1 MWHHASTRY
10 HDKSDGTFQRN
21 RPGCGAVNR
30 LQSPSHFLQE
40 FPRHQ
45 GHTLLPGRVILG
57 SSSHH
62 LFTSFTFILKFSCQ
76 KAREVPGSFGS
87 TLCSMW
93 FHCMTD
99 VFTHLSDPLL
109 SKSSAMII
117 MVQNNCPTPAWSSG
131 YCWTTLGTL
140 VARRQAASLI
150 CPTVSP
156 PHLPNHPSSSA
167 LLCCTQHTS
176 SQHEFGS
183 CTMN

>member
-1 MWHHASTRY
+1 MPALGIMTKVMALFSETGRAAVQWIGYSHRVTSSRSFPGTRV
-10 HDKSDGTFQRN
+10 T
-21 RPGCGAVNR
+21 PCCLAVSSSAHLR
-30 LQSPSHFLQE
+30 TTFLQV
-40 FPRHQ
+40 
-45 GHTLLPGRVILG
+45 LLLY
-57 SSSHH
+57 
-62 LFTSFTFILKFSCQ
+62 FKFSCQ

-176 SQHEFGS
+176 SQHGFGS